1 MPVLVA
7 ARTEFN
13 EAKALALRHQL
24 AQHYHDQA
32 PALFMYEAP
41 SFTGVSARV
50 KNYQLINGTH
60 FAFNE
65 MELSK

>member
-13 EAKALALRHQL
+13 EAKAAAARRQL

-41 SFTGVSARV
+41 SFTGVSSRV
-50 KNYQLINGTH
+50 KNYKLINGTH
-60 FAFNE
+60 FAFDA
-65 MELSK
+65 MELTK